1 MRHWSTLFGSIV
13 LIGIPIT
20 ADAQSAQCR
29 GEAQLFAVSRY
40 RDTEDQPSIYVYD
53 GDHTFTVRGDNYG
66 EPHFATAITF
76 ANIDE
81 DSHLELI
88 AGRNWR
94 NCVNCDVVPR
104 LVIYDDKTTEFKQIA
119 TLGDWGTSKGV
130 QALAAGDLDG
140 DGDDEV
146 VVGLNESTDA
156 LAARVLILDD
166 FTHDGTPHFKK
177 ILEQRAN
184 PEWGP
189 DYYVTGLDVRDINKD
204 GRADVAISRDRQC
217 GLGCSGIGVRVE
229 VATLDGISGD
239 LTTVFSAGDGV
250 FGDAPVVLGVKLLD
264 FDGDGMGDLAAIAE
278 GDNGDQRVFVFPGA
292 HDFLSLDIGFE
303 APFDPGSD
311 NWGDDIEAISISAGD
326 MNGDNRE
333 ELVVGRSGGVKG
345 PKLIIYSKDENG
357 IISETTR
364 GQEWGEDVGASAVA
378 VVDKDLDGRGELLFG
393 RTESPNPRWGL
404 YDDLLTGVVYQN
416 GGTTDWDEDYYVTD
430 IAAGDKVCVV
440 YGDPHP
446 IPESVADANAEHGDR
461 LKRLLR
467 AWMLTFDGDFS
478 NFGSWE
484 DAATKGFRRI
494 AAGFAAMVHL
504 PSNDELRPPPDFP
517 QRVED
522 WLLENAHMHEDVG
535 TKADFDFHLMGA
547 MTLLNAFGKPPEGAT
562 PLLTDASVNA
572 LLRYTKFTR
581 AGCEAFLQHENNN
594 YPPGRY
600 ANLCTPQIPYAGDR
614 VRKLVYDAPLEDAL
628 PFHIAVPETENH
640 VLMINTWIY
649 LANQWIRNN
658 PRQDPDIQALNDRS
672 PERYVN
678 NGTELEQAL
687 LSILSR
693 FTKNGYFE
701 TNARPYQ
708 GFTLRALMQLAAH
721 AEGEKVRTAARN
733 AVDYTAAMIAFQ
745 SYKGK
750 RYAPMRRRW
759 EYNNQLSLYT
769 SDYPPIMFG
778 ILTGVYSFNDDPFC
792 PKWARNCLWW
802 NGGDQYKGF
811 ALDAVLSGYQVP
823 ELIHHFMLKPDNE
836 QPGFGAYT
844 RAAARYSTQFY
855 RIHGPARYP
864 APNVMGDPD
873 LDAIARNMD
882 LVLVETAREQGRY
895 SGAWNYEPAL
905 EHYFSTSD
913 FLNSSGGRYRQF
925 DNAGLDTFPGLWPIL
940 GPLSEEEIEDTMP
953 DKKHAHDFLAK
964 PSVLLLP
971 EDHGN
976 WGVTEAQDVTPI
988 MRGNGYSSNNGPV
1001 YKNVT
1006 LGFDPHEDWPART
1019 PVGWDF
1025 TDVVMLDNGSR
1036 AKVITKP
1043 GGDLHVVMVSFPVL
1057 HGGLWEVVPGHWGSG
1072 TAEAGVPAA
1081 EVLSAVVSRNA
1092 GLAAQGNVLPYQTVV
1107 SDERLDIG
1115 FSEEESLLW
1124 IDKIGNAPA
1133 GAVDPRAWE
1142 EIIDFPLLLV
1152 QQVDA
1157 DYQFTN
1163 VEYVRAMGD
1172 GLVTI
1177 NNPHLNSTLILDS
1190 RDHQNPDRT
1199 GDPTSQI
1206 RFDESWLPAQ
1216 PGSAAQNADGSG
1228 LTITP
1233 NGAGDARIDREYQ
1246 RTGTSW
1252 TPGSVWFS
1260 VAVAGNPTRSARL
1273 KVTLNAA
1280 STGTV
1285 QLGSTVVLADVLTAG
1300 ETDVLFNV
1308 PADALAALQQTQEPV
1323 TLAIDVAGAA
1333 GATVHV
1339 KSLRATTYRSTPRG
1353 QARVGSWDDPW
1364 TTTASNSMSPV
1375 ATVGETSQRVCS
1387 SGSRSL
1393 ESPPIT
1399 PKDFTWISRHL
1410 ALDVRIPTGLP
1421 NPAWQG
1427 SLQLYYHDRPEDTV
1441 SQYAGQFDLTGY
1453 PAGEWVT
1460 AHFTLPEA
1468 VFAALQENDRG
1479 STLQVSLMAD
1489 EANGDCFQLDNVRF
1503 MGELQWNARPS
1514 PGVDDGQF
1522 VPLTTVERV
1531 FGFET
1536 DDAWHVVQ
1544 GTTASLVESP
1554 THPEMNAL
1562 SIAVSSYTVIEST
1575 SFPTSELAAFGP
1587 TLQLQVVSPPP
1598 VNPGWSGDAT
1608 MFLECMGAN
1617 MSHQEVA
1624 TNTVPLP
1631 QGSGSHVVGFTVP
1644 PAGLALLAQDN
1655 ECQLRLAINGPTNA
1669 GTYVLD
1675 HLRFAP

>member
-1 MRHWSTLFGSIV
+1 MRHWLTLLGSIV
-13 LIGIPIT
+13 LIGVPIT
-20 ADAQSAQCR
+20 ADAQTECR
-29 GEAQLFAVSRY
+29 GEAQIFAVSRY

-53 GDHTFTVRGDNYG
+53 GDHVFTVRGDNYG
-66 EPHFATAITF
+66 EPHYATAITF
-76 ANIDE
+76 ANIDG
-81 DSHLELI
+81 DPDLELI

-104 LVIYDDKTTEFKQIA
+104 LVVYDDKTTQFKQIA
-119 TLGDWGTSKGV
+119 TLGNWGTSKGV
-130 QALAAGDLDG
+130 EALAAGDLDG

-146 VVGLNESTDA
+146 VVGLNESTDG
-156 LAARVLILDD
+156 LAARVLVLDD
-166 FTHDGTPHFKK
+166 FIHDGENSRFQVVH
-177 ILEQRAN
+177 EQRSN

-189 DYYVTGLDVRDINKD
+189 DYYVTGLDVRDVNGD
-204 GRADVAISRDRQC
+204 GRDDVAISRDRQC
-217 GLGCSGIGVRVE
+217 GLGCSGIGRRVE
-229 VATLDGISGD
+229 VATLDGGSGD
-239 LTTVFSAGDGV
+239 LTTVFSAGDDV
-250 FGDAPVVLGVKLLD
+250 FGDAPVVFGVKLLD
-264 FDGDGMGDLAAIAE
+264 FDGDGNGDLAAIAE
-278 GDNGDQRVFVFPGA
+278 GGHGDQRVFVFPGA
-292 HDFLSLDIGFE
+292 HDFLSLDIGFG
-303 APFDPGSD
+303 APFDPGSS
-311 NWGDDIEAISISAGD
+311 NWDGDHQAISISSGD
-326 MNGDNRE
+326 MNGDERD
-333 ELVVGRSGGVKG
+333 ELVIGRSGGDQRSRLV
-345 PKLIIYSKDENG
+345 IYSKDENG

-364 GQEWGEDVGASAVA
+364 GQDWGEDVGASAVA
-378 VVDKDLDGRGELLFG
+378 IADTDLDGRGELLFG
-393 RTESPNPRWGL
+393 RTESRNPRWGV
-404 YDDLLTGVVYQN
+404 YDDLLTGVVYRK

-430 IAAGDKVCVV
+430 IAVGDKLCAI

-446 IPESVADANAEHGDR
+446 IPGSVADADAEMGDR
-461 LKRLLR
+461 FERLLK
-467 AWMLTFDGDFS
+467 AWMLTFRGDFT
-478 NFGSWE
+478 NIGTWE
-484 DAATKGFRRI
+484 DAETASFRRI
-494 AAGFAAMVHL
+494 SAGLAALVHL
-504 PSNDELRPPPDFP
+504 DEGDALRPPENFP
-517 QRVED
+517 QIVED
-522 WLLENAHMHEDVG
+522 WLVNNAYYSADVG
-535 TKADFDFHLMGA
+535 SETDFDFYLMNA
-547 MTLLNAFGKPPEGAT
+547 MTLLNAFGNTPEGT
-562 PLLTDASVNA
+562 QPLLTDKAVNA
-572 LLRYTKFTR
+572 LLLYAKRTR
-581 AGCEAFLQHENNN
+581 AECANMGL
-594 YPPGRY
+594 PPEDVLYKIR
-600 ANLCTPQIPYAGDR
+600 CTPFVPYAGDK
-614 VRKLVYDAPLEDAL
+614 VRKLIYETFWVN
-628 PFHIAVPETENH
+628 VPETENH
-640 VLMINTWIY
+640 VLMINAWIY

-658 PRQDPDIQALNDRS
+658 PRHDPELQAIHDLS
-672 PERYVN
+672 PEKYVN
-678 NGTELEQAL
+678 DGTELEQAL
-687 LSILSR
+687 LSILGR
-693 FTKNGYFE
+693 VTKNGFFE

-708 GFTLRALMQLAAH
+708 GLTLRALMQLASH

-733 AVDYTAAMIAFQ
+733 AVDYTAAMVAFQ
-745 SYKGK
+745 SYHGK

-759 EYNNQLSLYT
+759 QYNNVLELYT

-778 ILTGVYSFNDDPFC
+778 ILTGAYSFNDDPNC
-792 PKWARNCLWW
+792 PETARNCMWW

-844 RAAARYSTQFY
+844 RAAARYSPMMY
-855 RIHGPARYP
+855 EIHEPARYP

-873 LDAIARNMD
+873 LDAIARD
-882 LVLVETAREQGRY
+882 LD
-895 SGAWNYEPAL
+895 WNPSSVPSEHLEGILRPYRYEPAA

-913 FLNSSGGRYRQF
+913 FLNSSGGRYRHF
-925 DNAGLDTFPGLWPIL
+925 ENAGL
-940 GPLSEEEIEDTMP
+940 GPLESEIEDGMP

-971 EDHGN
+971 GDQGN

-1006 LGFDPHEDWPART
+1006 LGFDPQEDWPART
-1019 PVGWDF
+1019 PVGWGF

-1043 GGDLHVVMVSFPVL
+1043 DGNLHVVLVSFPVM

-1072 TAEAGVPAA
+1072 TETESVPAA

-1092 GLAAQGNVLPYQTVV
+1092 GLTAQGNVLPYQTVV
-1107 SDERLDIG
+1107 SNERLDIG
-1115 FSEEESLLW
+1115 FSEEASLMW
-1124 IDKIGNAPA
+1124 IDKIGGNPA
-1133 GAVDPRAWE
+1133 GAFDPRE
-1142 EIIDFPLLLV
+1142 PQEIIDFPLLLV

-1157 DYQFTN
+1157 DYGFTG

-1177 NNPHLNSTLILDS
+1177 HNPHLNSTLTLDS
-1190 RDHQNPDRT
+1190 RDHQNPTRIAA
-1199 GDPTSQI
+1199 GDAAADPPSQI
-1206 RFDESWLPAQ
+1206 RFDESWLTAQ
-1216 PGSAAQNADGSG
+1216 PGSAEQNADGSG

-1233 NGAGDARIDREYQ
+1233 NGAGNARIDREYQ
-1246 RTGTSW
+1246 REGTSW
-1252 TPGSVWFS
+1252 TPGSVSFS
-1260 VAVAGNPTRSARL
+1260 VAVTGNPTRSARL

-1308 PADALAALQQTQEPV
+1308 PADTLAALEQTQEPV

-1333 GATVHV
+1333 GATVHI
-1339 KSLRATTYRSTPRG
+1339 KSLRATTYRTTPRG
-1353 QARVGSWDDPW
+1353 QARVGTWDDPW

-1375 ATVGETSQRVCS
+1375 ATVGATSQRVCS
-1387 SGSRSL
+1387 SGSRAL

-1399 PKDFTWISRHL
+1399 PRDFTWISRHL

-1441 SQYAGQFDLTGY
+1441 SQYAGQFELTGY

-1489 EANGDCFQLDNVRF
+1489 AANGDCFRFDNVRF
-1503 MGELQWNARPS
+1503 MGELQWNAGTS
-1514 PGVDDGQF
+1514 PGVDDGPF
-1522 VPLTTVERV
+1522 VPVTTAERV
-1531 FGFET
+1531 LGFET
-1536 DDAWHVVQ
+1536 GDAWHVVQ
-1544 GTTASLVESP
+1544 GTTVSLVESP
-1554 THPEMNAL
+1554 TNPETNAL
-1562 SIAVSSYTVIEST
+1562 SIAASNYTVIEST
-1575 SFPTSELAAFGP
+1575 SFPTSELASFGP
-1587 TLQLQVVSPPP
+1587 TLKLDVVSPPP
-1598 VNPGWSGDAT
+1598 VNPGWFGDAT

-1631 QGSGSHVVGFTVP
+1631 QGSGAHVVNFVVP

-1655 ECQLRLAINGPTNA
+1655 ECQLRLALNAPTNA

-1675 HLRFAP
+1675 NLRFAF